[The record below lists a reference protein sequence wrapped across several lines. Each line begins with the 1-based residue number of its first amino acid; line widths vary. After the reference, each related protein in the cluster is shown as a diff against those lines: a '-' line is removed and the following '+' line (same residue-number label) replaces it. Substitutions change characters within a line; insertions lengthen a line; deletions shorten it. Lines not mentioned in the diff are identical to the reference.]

1 MAFQVKIV
9 GVDPLTL
16 PQRVTQVQIERALYD
31 HTRAQVVLRWQEQS
45 RYGERAAATM
55 AAKMLNCPIDVQW
68 KDNDL
73 VESTDCFHGYI
84 ENVSA
89 RRETTST
96 SLILSCVAFS
106 KRTDV
111 VPRYRTFQATTLLD
125 IAQHISGREPLIK
138 VAEAGDMS
146 MPVALSVQHAETDF
160 AYLVRMLH
168 AWSVPLA
175 TEDKTGKVILGAR
188 GAEAKQEFP
197 DIGYGWT
204 QVDFLGALHALPKL
218 TSGGSSGP
226 TSAARG
232 QLAAFQGQL
241 SRLAADYFA
250 IPAHPDVKGNHSETM
265 SQVDASGYHL
275 KLEGAVLPF
284 SPGEVV
290 TFEGQQHLIHR
301 VRIEGYP
308 QQTTAT
314 QEFWLQPL
322 TLPLSPERRMPQWP
336 SRAVWAH
343 VTANEHDPQQQG
355 RIQVEFEWEHLDPQA
370 SGERAWLHT
379 LTPYGGGHGGDK
391 KSAQYAGFYSLPE
404 VGERVLVE
412 FLGDWDSEAVVIGV
426 VRQHPQGTTYNPKHT
441 KRWSTPSGNE
451 VIMHTHA
458 GKDVFQV
465 KTAGKMAFES
475 QIEKGRH
482 SLTIN
487 SGGNPDDMIH
497 FEGSGGSCRLDIH
510 VATDMHLQAGNNITL
525 EAKSINLT
533 ATDQIQF
540 TSEKGSVGTQ
550 AQVNITEKTVTGQI
564 VETAKTHVSVTAET
578 GTITEAAPAGQAN
591 VSSGKGINIQSPA
604 AVVLVQGKQVQINP

>member
-9 GVDPLTL
+9 GVDDLTL

-31 HTRAQVVLRWQEQS
+31 HTRAQVVLRWQEQT
-45 RYGERAAATM
+45 RYGDRSAATM
-55 AAKMLNCPIDVQW
+55 AAKMMNCPIDVQW

-73 VESTDCFHGYI
+73 AESTDCFHGYI

-89 RRETTST
+89 HRETTST
-96 SLILSCVAFS
+96 SLVLSCAAFS
-106 KRTDV
+106 KRTDL

-125 IAQHISGREPLIK
+125 IAQHIAGREKLIR
-138 VAEAGDMS
+138 VAEAGDMT
-146 MPVALSVQHAETDF
+146 MPIALSVQHAETDF
-160 AYLVRMLH
+160 AYLSRMLH
-168 AWSVPLA
+168 AWGVPLA

-188 GAEAKQEFP
+188 GAEAKQDFP
-197 DIGYGWT
+197 DVTYGWT
-204 QVDFLGALHALPKL
+204 QVDFLGALHALPKI
-218 TSGGSSGP
+218 TGGASSGA
-226 TSAARG
+226 TSVARE
-232 QLAAFQGQL
+232 QLGAFQSQL
-241 SRLAADYFA
+241 SRLTADYHA
-250 IPAHPDVKGNHSETM
+250 IPVHPDVKGTHSQTM
-265 SQVDASGYHL
+265 SQVDTSGYHL
-275 KLEGAVLPF
+275 RLEGAVLPF
-284 SPGEVV
+284 TPGQVIP
-290 TFEGQQHLIHR
+290 FEGQQHLIHR
-301 VRIEGYP
+301 VHIQGFP

-322 TLPLSPERRMPQWP
+322 TLPLAPQRKMPQWP

-355 RIQVEFEWEHLDPQA
+355 RIQVEFEWEHLDPQS
-370 SGERAWLHT
+370 SGARAWLHT
-379 LTPYGGGHGGDK
+379 LTPYGGGHGGGK

-465 KTAGKMAFES
+465 KTQGKMAFES

-482 SLTIN
+482 SVTIN
-487 SGGNPDDMIH
+487 SGGHPDNMIH
-497 FEGSGGSCRLDIH
+497 FEGSNAGARLDIH
-510 VATDMHLQAGNNITL
+510 VQTDLHMQAGNNITL
-525 EAKSINLT
+525 EAKSINLIASKAVSIVSEQDSVST
-533 ATDQIQF
+533 QGQINV
-540 TSEKGSVGTQ
+540 THK
-550 AQVNITEKTVTGQI
+550 AVTGQI

-578 GTITEAAPAGQAN
+578 GTISQKADAGPVNLGAQT
-591 VSSGKGINIQSPA
+591 GINIQSPA
-604 AVVLVQGKQVQINP
+604 DVLVQGKNINLNP

>member
-9 GVDPLTL
+9 GVDDLTL
-16 PQRVTQVQIERALYD
+16 PQRVTQVQVERALYC
-31 HTRAQVVLRWQEQS
+31 HTRAQVVLRWQEQT
-45 RYGERAAATM
+45 RYGDRSAATM

-68 KDNDL
+68 QDNDL
-73 VESTDCFHGYI
+73 AESTDCFHGYI

-96 SLILSCVAFS
+96 SLVLSCVAFS

-111 VPRYRTFQATTLLD
+111 VARYRTFQATTLLD
-125 IAQHISGREPLIK
+125 IAQHIAGREKLVK
-138 VAEAGDMS
+138 VAEAGDLVK
-146 MPVALSVQHAETDF
+146 PIALSVQHAETDF
-160 AYLVRMLH
+160 AYLSRMLH
-168 AWSVPLA
+168 AWGVPLA

-188 GAEAKQEFP
+188 GAEAKQDFP
-197 DIGYGWT
+197 DVTYGWT

-218 TSGGSSGP
+218 TSGGSSGA
-226 TSAARG
+226 TAMARE
-232 QLAAFQGQL
+232 QLGAFQGQL
-241 SRLAADYFA
+241 SRLTADYHA
-250 IPAHPDVKGNHSETM
+250 IPAHPDVKGTHSETM
-265 SQVDASGYHL
+265 SQVDTSGYHL
-275 KLEGAVLPF
+275 KLEGAVLAF
-284 SPGEVV
+284 APGEVV
-290 TFEGQQHLIHR
+290 TFEEQQHLIHR
-301 VRIEGYP
+301 VHIEGYP

-322 TLPLSPERRMPQWP
+322 TLPLSPERKMPQWP

-355 RIQVEFEWEHLDPQA
+355 RIQVEFEWEHLDPQS

-451 VIMHTHA
+451 VIMHTHG
-458 GKDVFQV
+458 GKDVVQM

-482 SLTIN
+482 SVTIN
-487 SGGNPDDMIH
+487 SGGHPDNMIH
-497 FEGSGGSCRLDIH
+497 FEGTGAGARLDIH
-510 VATDMHLQAGNNITL
+510 VQTDLHMQAGNNITL

-540 TSEKGSVGTQ
+540 TSEAGSVGTQ
-550 AQVNITEKTVTGQI
+550 AQVNITEKTLTGQI

-578 GTITEAAPAGQAN
+578 GTISQAASAGPVNLGGQTG
-591 VSSGKGINIQSPA
+591 VNIQSPA
-604 AVVLVQGKQVQINP
+604 DVLVQGKNINLNP